1 MPPQVTARPTGRRI
15 VQWACGVRHAEPARA
30 STAPAAVAMT
40 LPALGSLPLA
50 TTTTE
55 GRTVS
60 LQAYLDKAYPRSRA
74 RSTSSG
80 SHRDASIVLR
90 LDGVAARSAEG

>member
-1 MPPQVTARPTGRRI
+1 
-15 VQWACGVRHAEPARA
+15 
-30 STAPAAVAMT
+30 
-40 LPALGSLPLA
+40 
-50 TTTTE
+50 
-55 GRTVS
+55 VS
-60 LQAYLDKAYPRSRA
+60 FQAYVDKAYPRSRA